1 MTLVETSDH
10 DGDVRVVRL
19 NDPDRRNA
27 MGLELAAQLRDVVAR
42 CGTDGVR
49 VVVLTGAGTAFCA
62 GADLPELF
70 GDPNRSLSETTAVL
84 REYYRAFL
92 DVYELPQPTIAA
104 VNGPAVG
111 AGLNLAL
118 ACDLRVAGTDATFG
132 ATFARIG
139 LHPGGGCTW
148 FLVRQLGYARAV
160 EILLRGRTL
169 DAAEAIDGGLATG
182 PSDDPVAD
190 AVDLARG
197 IAETEPPLAVQ
208 IKRTARLAA
217 SGATFEAVLEA
228 ETAAQAESARSER
241 LQEWVARFRR

>member
-1 MTLVETSDH
+1 MTLVETYDH
-10 DGDVRVVRL
+10 DDVRVVRL

-27 MGLELAAQLRDVVAR
+27 MGMALGARLREAVAG
-42 CGTDGVR
+42 CTADGVR
-49 VVVLTGAGTAFCA
+49 VVVFTGAGPAFCA

-70 GDPNRSLSETTAVL
+70 GDNQRPVAETAATL

-92 DVYELPQPTIAA
+92 DVHELAIPTIAA

-148 FLVRQLGYARAV
+148 FLVHQLGYAAALD
-160 EILLRGRTL
+160 ILLRGRTL
-169 DAAEAIDGGLATG
+169 DAREAVAAGLASG
-182 PSDDPVAD
+182 PSSAPVDD
-190 AVDLARG
+190 AVELATS
-197 IAETEPPLAVQ
+197 IATTDPTLAMQ
-208 IKRTARLAA
+208 IKQTARLA
-217 SGATFEAVLEA
+217 GAGADFQTVLDA
-228 ETAAQAESARSER
+228 ETTAQAESAQSNQVR
-241 LQEWVARFRR
+241 EWVSRFRR

>member
-1 MTLVETSDH
+1 MTLVETSDY
-10 DGDVRVVRL
+10 DGGVRVLRL

-27 MGLELAAQLRDVVAR
+27 MGLALGAQLRDAVAR
-42 CGTDGVR
+42 CRADGVR
-49 VVVLTGAGTAFCA
+49 VVVLTGAGSAFCA

-70 GDPNRSLSETTAVL
+70 GYPDRTPDETTAVL
-84 REYYRAFL
+84 RDYYRAFL

-118 ACDLRVAGTDATFG
+118 ACDLRVAGIDATFG
-132 ATFARIG
+132 ATFAHIG
-139 LHPGGGCTW
+139 LHPGGGSTW
-148 FLVRQLGYARAV
+148 FLVRELGYAKAV

-169 DAAEAIDGGLATG
+169 DAAEAVGSGLATG
-182 PSDDPVAD
+182 PSDDPVVD
-190 AVDLARG
+190 AVELARS

-217 SGATFEAVLEA
+217 GGATFEAVLEA
-228 ETAAQAESARSER
+228 ETVAQAASAGSQR
-241 LQEWVARFRR
+241 LQEWVARFR

>member
-10 DGDVRVVRL
+10 DDGIRVVRL

-27 MGLELAAQLRDVVAR
+27 MGLALGAQLRDALVR
-42 CGTDGVR
+42 CGADGVR
-49 VVVLTGAGTAFCA
+49 AVVLTGAGSAFCA

-70 GDPNRSLSETTAVL
+70 GDPDRALSETAEVL
-84 REYYRAFL
+84 RDYYRAFL

-148 FLVRQLGYARAV
+148 FLVHQLGYAKALD
-160 EILLRGRTL
+160 ILLRGRTL
-169 DAAEAIDGGLATG
+169 DASEAVGSGLATG

-190 AVDLARG
+190 AVDLARS
-197 IAETEPPLAVQ
+197 IAETEAPLAVQ

-217 SGATFEAVLEA
+217 GGAPFEAVLEA
-228 ETAAQAESARSER
+228 ETAAQAESARSPR